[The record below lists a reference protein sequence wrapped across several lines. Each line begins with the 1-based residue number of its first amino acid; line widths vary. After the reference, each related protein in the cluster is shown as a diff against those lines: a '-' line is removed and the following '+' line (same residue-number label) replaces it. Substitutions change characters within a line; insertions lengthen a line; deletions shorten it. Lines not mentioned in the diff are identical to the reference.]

1 MAVYGM
7 ERDELIRHKEKQ
19 IATSSMP
26 MPTRIVPNRVGI
38 TTMART
44 IQLLLLAS
52 FARCLTCTSAGFIS
66 RPSRCSRLV
75 EATATT
81 TTTTTKLTAFRFDWN
96 KKDDADDDDD
106 LGLSLGAFQQA
117 KKKQKQQQNKA
128 PESFDGYALRDVIFK
143 KWGFNY
149 DVNFNRVDSW
159 RDRQLFLNI
168 MPYRLGRKPFRHDT
182 ELDYLSHLQAVVE
195 ILRKYEQLDYV
206 LEQISDT
213 DKKPLGG
220 RSPIVAV
227 PIRLNLTKDQVDKI
241 IG

>member
-1 MAVYGM
+1 
-7 ERDELIRHKEKQ
+7 
-19 IATSSMP
+19 
-26 MPTRIVPNRVGI
+26 MPTQIPRRVPVGK

-44 IQLLLLAS
+44 IQLLLLTL
-52 FARCLTCTSAGFIS
+52 FARCLACASAGFIAH
-66 RPSRCSRLV
+66 PSRCSQPV
-75 EATATT
+75 EALATRS
-81 TTTTTKLTAFRFDWN
+81 TTKLTAFRFDWN

>member
-1 MAVYGM
+1 MTDWNEISLVTKTNKSRRCETKLQTEA
-7 ERDELIRHKEKQ
+7 
-19 IATSSMP
+19 A
-26 MPTRIVPNRVGI
+26 
-38 TTMART
+38 TMART
-44 IQLLLLAS
+44 IQLLLLTLFAS
-52 FARCLTCTSAGFIS
+52 CLTCATAGFITHSS
-66 RPSRCSRLV
+66 RGSRLV
-75 EATATT
+75 EAKATT
-81 TTTTTKLTAFRFDWN
+81 STTKLTAFWKND
-96 KKDDADDDDD
+96 DADADDDLD
-106 LGLSLGAFQQA
+106 LSLGAFQQA

-143 KWGFNY
+143 KWGFYY

-159 RDRQLFLNI
+159 RERQLYLNI

-213 DKKPLGG
+213 DKKPIGG
-220 RSPIVAV
+220 RSLEAV
-227 PIRLNLTKDQVDKI
+227 PIRLDLTKDQVNKI